1 MTEFERLSKHREPL
15 EYCIRCGFCKAICPA
30 VSELGWDSASAR
42 GRMTFIKAILD
53 GDIEVSEKAEER
65 LFQCTTCGD
74 CMERCPA
81 GIKTLDV
88 IEDARADLVD
98 MGFGPEKHKKLR
110 ERIDEFYN
118 PYGAD
123 TAEKNRFKRE
133 NEADTLYFMGCTAPF
148 RRPETVIAT
157 MDILDA
163 AGVKYRVLGED
174 EWCCGSVMRRTGHL
188 DAADGLRDHNVN
200 EFKKAGIKTIL
211 ASCSGCYRTL
221 KEEYEMEGVEV
232 LDVTEFV
239 DRLMEQGNLNIEK
252 SEDLVTYH
260 DPCHLGKH
268 MKVFD
273 PPRRVL
279 DRIATLV
286 EMEHCRENSLC
297 CGAGGGVKSLN
308 NNLATNIAKKR
319 VEEAKATEAQMVIT
333 PCPFCRTNLTDVAD
347 GSLPVVDFAEYVA
360 SKIRSN

>member
-1 MTEFERLSKHREPL
+1 
-15 EYCIRCGFCKAICPA
+15 
-30 VSELGWDSASAR
+30 
-42 GRMTFIKAILD
+42 
-53 GDIEVSEKAEER
+53 
-65 LFQCTTCGD
+65 
-74 CMERCPA
+74 
-81 GIKTLDV
+81 
-88 IEDARADLVD
+88 
-98 MGFGPEKHKKLR
+98 
-110 ERIDEFYN
+110 
-118 PYGAD
+118 
-123 TAEKNRFKRE
+123 
-133 NEADTLYFMGCTAPF
+133 
-148 RRPETVIAT
+148 VIAT